1 MNWLFLSIAA
11 LGIAVVALRRH
22 KPWLEQILRPRAGA
36 GAPEPTLRK
45 VTPFDRMIDALRHE
59 KDPLERHRLLG
70 AIVEASHRQCA
81 DSAMNKLFL
90 RFAGM
95 HVQELP
101 KMAAALKAASGG
113 QLPAVPAFS
122 LLAGAL
128 EADGRFE
135 EALSVCNQAAEW
147 GLTDGTRA
155 GFAGRIRKLERKM
168 KGAQPRAKR
177 PSLKTARI
185 RGKRKS

>member
-1 MNWLFLSIAA
+1 MNWLLFSVVA
-11 LGIAVVALRRH
+11 LGIAAVALRRY
-22 KPWLEQILRPRAGA
+22 KPWLEQILRPAPEAGA
-36 GAPEPTLRK
+36 REPSLRK
-45 VTPFDRMIDALRHE
+45 VTSFDRMIYALRHE

-70 AIVEASHRQCA
+70 AIVEASHRQRA

-101 KMAAALKAASGG
+101 KMAAALRAAIGD

-122 LLAGAL
+122 LLAAAL
-128 EADGRFE
+128 EEDGRFE
-135 EALSVCNQAAEW
+135 EALSVCNQAAEL

-155 GFAGRIRKLERKM
+155 GFAGRIRKLKRKM
-168 KGAQPRAKR
+168 KGAQPHAKR